1 MFEYDDVF
9 KNKLPPKESEI
20 VYITTNP
27 EVYHKEIFNRFAE
40 ELSDKKYQGGKLI
53 HGRRLRES
61 DKNH

>member
-27 EVYHKEIFNRFAE
+27 EVYHKEMFDRFAE
-40 ELSDKKYQGGKLI
+40 KLSDEKYQGGRVT
-53 HGRRLRES
+53 HGR
-61 DKNH
+61 